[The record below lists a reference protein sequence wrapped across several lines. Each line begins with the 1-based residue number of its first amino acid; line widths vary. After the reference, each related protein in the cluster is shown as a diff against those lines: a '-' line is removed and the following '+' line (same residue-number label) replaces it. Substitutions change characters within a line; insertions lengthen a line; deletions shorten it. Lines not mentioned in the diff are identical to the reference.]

1 MIPDPIALSFHLA
14 ALFKASAHVLLL
26 MRRQTSKQ
34 GLASL
39 GVKHTHPTSSIMH
52 VREKA
57 IFEGR
62 VEAGV
67 GPGAGAGMEAGGNAG
82 IEVGVQTGV

>member
-1 MIPDPIALSFHLA
+1 
-14 ALFKASAHVLLL
+14 